1 MQPDPNPRRRIVFAH
16 LEQAPGGLDLGAG
29 TPPRDEGAREH
40 RNPPASAPPAFD
52 APAPTEPS
60 GGAPVRLTWQN
71 QGKRHP
77 TPRSRRT
84 ARTMITAT
92 QCRCAR
98 TLLRWSV
105 SKLSSA
111 ASVSQ
116 SAIHDFELE
125 RRQPSTTTTDAI
137 RRAFEGVGVVFLPQD
152 DVQLRERRVAR
163 AATASGRGSSG
174 SLRPSER
181 CMTRSP
187 LAERPSRPKAD

>member
-1 MQPDPNPRRRIVFAH
+1 MQPRPNPRRRRVPLARGIHPRRSRPLTRRTTARRRRWRASQSSGV
-16 LEQAPGGLDLGAG
+16 GA
-29 TPPRDEGAREH
+29 ARS
-40 RNPPASAPPAFD
+40 RCAGRPSAG
-52 APAPTEPS
+52 PS
-60 GGAPVRLTWQN
+60 GDASVRLTWQN

-77 TPRSRRT
+77 TPRSQRT

-137 RRAFEGVGVVFLPQD
+137 RRAFEGVGVVFLPKD
-152 DVQLRERRVAR
+152 DVQLRSDVSAAR
-163 AATASGRGSSG
+163 
-174 SLRPSER
+174 
-181 CMTRSP
+181 
-187 LAERPSRPKAD
+187 